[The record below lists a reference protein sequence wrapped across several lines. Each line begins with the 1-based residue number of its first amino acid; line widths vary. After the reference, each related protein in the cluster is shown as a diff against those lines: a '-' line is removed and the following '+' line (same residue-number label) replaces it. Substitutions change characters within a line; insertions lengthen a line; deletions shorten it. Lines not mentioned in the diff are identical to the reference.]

1 MKTCGFVCA
10 CTQWRSQP
18 AANRISTAEIAFRID
33 SQDRKSEART
43 ATVRPV
49 RALFVVNRRS
59 GVKRRTDVVAIIRE
73 HCTLQFEIAECE
85 RKEDLDDTIRRA
97 EDQHFDAVYAVGGD
111 GTVHE
116 VAKRLIGTPLALGI
130 LPTGSGNG
138 LARHLGWPMSI
149 RAALRACRDRRTAI
163 IDTAAVNGLPFI
175 GTMGV
180 GFDAWIADKFASR
193 KRRGLRTYV
202 EVGLG
207 GFFSYAAE
215 QYEIGIDGE
224 HLSRRAVLIAIANA
238 SQYGNNARIAPIAS
252 LQDGLLDVV
261 IVERRSIGAALRLFT
276 GTLDRAAG
284 ITMRR
289 GNHIEIRRAAAGPA
303 QLDGEPI
310 TLPEMLTIDIVPRS
324 LKVLLP
330 DSARAI

>member
-1 MKTCGFVCA
+1 M
-10 CTQWRSQP
+10 
-18 AANRISTAEIAFRID
+18 AASAVGRL
-33 SQDRKSEART
+33 
-43 ATVRPV
+43 VRPTPRGNCV
-49 RALFVVNRRS
+49 KSLFIVNRRS
-59 GVKRRTDVVAIIRE
+59 GAKRGDVAEMIRQ
-73 HCTLQFEIAECE
+73 HCRDQFEVVECPPKENLDPIIE
-85 RKEDLDDTIRRA
+85 RGRR
-97 EDQHFDAVYAVGGD
+97 EHFDAIYAVGGD

-116 VAKRLIGTPLALGI
+116 VAKRLIGTSLALGI

-149 RAALRACRDRRTAI
+149 RAALRACRDRRTAT
-163 IDTAAVNGLPFI
+163 IDTATVNGLPFI

-261 IVERRSIGAALRLFT
+261 
-276 GTLDRAAG
+276 
-284 ITMRR
+284 
-289 GNHIEIRRAAAGPA
+289 
-303 QLDGEPI
+303 
-310 TLPEMLTIDIVPRS
+310 
-324 LKVLLP
+324 
-330 DSARAI
+330 